1 MARRGVATAGLAR
14 SLSSRRVPTIRRSL
28 TRRGRTLRRRPKVS
42 VQILT
47 YNHAE
52 FVAQALD
59 SVLDQSASFEWE
71 VVVGDDCSTD
81 GTCEILK
88 SYARKHP
95 ERIRVLLRP
104 RGLGPHDLNLAGNNN
119 FLATYRVCRGE
130 YVALLDGDDYWTD
143 DSKLEKQV
151 RFLDTN
157 PSCSLCCHAVAV
169 EYSGERGRHWDPV
182 IGVSPKEICSIE
194 DILRLETK
202 PEMPQPSMMI
212 RRSSLRTFP
221 HWFNRMFNSDYALQ
235 VLLAERGNVGFLPD
249 CMAVHRKHAG
259 GASRIYDTD
268 PDFCNAM
275 LLKLHLALNEHL
287 EYRYVSILGPYIEH
301 ERLLADAAASFSDSG
316 ELGPSNTVPLS
327 LERFKPDSGHLSRG
341 ANGRLAIVTAP
352 TPWAYAARLPL
363 SVDREGE
370 DRECRAYACARVC
383 AERSKVGIGVLNRAG
398 DRFLDRQTI
407 DPTQGELELR
417 LRIPKLQEAGDL
429 VVQTWAN
436 PESGTVHLESIEL
449 VVFALSSAGAT
460 SR

>member
-1 MARRGVATAGLAR
+1 VGRFDDCSHEGGR
-14 SLSSRRVPTIRRSL
+14 S
-28 TRRGRTLRRRPKVS
+28 LRRRPRVS

-59 SVLDQSASFEWE
+59 SVLRQRTSFDWE
-71 VVVGDDCSTD
+71 IVVGDDCSTD
-81 GTCEILK
+81 GTCEILEL
-88 SYARKHP
+88 YARKHP
-95 ERIRVLLRP
+95 ERIRLLLRP
-104 RGLGPHDLNLAGNNN
+104 QGLGPHDLNLAGNNN
-119 FLATYRVCRGE
+119 FLATYHECRGE

-151 RFLDTN
+151 RFLDTH
-157 PSCSLCCHAVAV
+157 PSCSLSCHAVAV

-182 IGVSPKEICSIE
+182 IGVSQKEICSIE

-221 HWFNRMFNSDYALQ
+221 DWFNRMFNSDYALQ
-235 VLLAERGNVGFLPD
+235 VLLAEQGNVGFLPD
-249 CMAVHRKHAG
+249 CMAVHRKHAS

-275 LLKLHLALNEHL
+275 LLKLHLALNKHL
-287 EYRYVSILGPYIEH
+287 EYRYASILDPYIEH

-316 ELGPSNTVPLS
+316 ELGPSTTVSLS
-327 LERFKPDSGHLSRG
+327 LEGFMPDSGHVSRG
-341 ANGRLAIVTAP
+341 ANGGLTIVTAP

-363 SVDREGE
+363 SLDGDGEGQ
-370 DRECRAYACARVC
+370 DGRAFARARVC
-383 AERSKVGIGVLNRAG
+383 AERSTVGIGVLNRAG
-398 DRFLDRQTI
+398 DRFLDRRSL

-429 VVQTWAN
+429 VVQTWGD
-436 PESGTVHLESIEL
+436 PESGTVYLESIDL
-449 VVFALSSAGAT
+449 VVFASSSAAAA

>member
-1 MARRGVATAGLAR
+1 
-14 SLSSRRVPTIRRSL
+14 VPTIRGLLARL
-28 TRRGRTLRRRPKVS
+28 GRGLRRRPKVS
-42 VQILT
+42 VQVLT

-52 FVAQALD
+52 FVAQAVE
-59 SVLDQSASFEWE
+59 SVLGQKASFEWE
-71 VVVGDDCSTD
+71 IVVGDDCSTD
-81 GTCEILK
+81 GTREILK

-95 ERIRVLLRP
+95 DRIRLLLHP
-104 RGLGPHDLNLAGNNN
+104 QGLGPHDLGLAGNNN
-119 FLATYRVCRGE
+119 LLVTYRACRGE

-151 RFLDTN
+151 RFLDTH

-194 DILRLETK
+194 DILRLDTK

-212 RRSSLRTFP
+212 RRRSLRKFP
-221 HWFNRMFNSDYALQ
+221 DWFNGMFNSDYALQ
-235 VLLAERGNVGFLPD
+235 VLLAERGNVGFLSD
-249 CMAVHRKHAG
+249 CMAVHRKHSG
-259 GASRIYDTD
+259 GASRVYDTD

-275 LLKLHLALNEHL
+275 LLKLHLALNQHL
-287 EYRYVSILGPYIEH
+287 EYRYASILGPYIEH
-301 ERLLADAAASFSDSG
+301 ERLLANAAASLSDSG
-316 ELGPSNTVPLS
+316 ELGPSTAVSLS
-327 LERFKPDSGHLSRG
+327 LEGFMPDSGRLSRE
-341 ANGRLAIVTAP
+341 AAGRLSIVTAP
-352 TPWAYAARLPL
+352 TPWAYAARLAL

-370 DRECRAYACARVC
+370 DGECRAHARVRAR
-383 AERSKVGIGVLNRAG
+383 AERSKVGVGVLNRAG
-398 DRFLDRQTI
+398 DRFLDRQSL

-429 VVQTWAN
+429 VVQTWAD

-449 VVFALSSAGAT
+449 VVFALSSSAAA